1 MLQVGELAV
10 HQAVHG
16 NEHPAAFLQRL
27 GINGDSRLV
36 GGGAE
41 DIECDGEAEG
51 LVDQRLDGGNFNLPP
66 GMVSLHI
73 CDRWTQRASHLSR
86 FHGISVAG
94 GNFNLPHGMVS
105 RHFCARWKQ
114 EFE

>member
-1 MLQVGELAV
+1 MRLLQHLTVLQVGELAV

-27 GINGDSRLV
+27 GVDGDSRLV

-51 LVDQRLDGGNFNLPP
+51 LVDEGLDGGL
-66 GMVSLHI
+66 
-73 CDRWTQRASHLSR
+73 ASHQPLQ
-86 FHGISVAG
+86 AG
-94 GNFNLPHGMVS
+94 GGGVVIV
-105 RHFCARWKQ
+105 
-114 EFE
+114 